1 MSSRNSWQNKQSA
14 RERLKADRERAARRS
29 KLRRRLG
36 IGTVAVAAAAAA
48 AAGVVFASSAS
59 GTGEGDNWARIPSD
73 AASKPLKTPKNVAAD
88 GITVPYGDQHNANVL
103 SVYEDPR
110 CPICKMFEQA
120 DGDEVR
126 KLADQG
132 KYRVEYHSATFLD
145 RSEDESGSRTAL
157 AALGAALDQGGV
169 PKYLA
174 YKKVLFEN
182 QPEEQTDRFADTN
195 YLLDLAG
202 KVPGLKTPT
211 FEREVREGTFVPW
224 AVKTGKAFND
234 AKARDGKPVGGT
246 PSVLLNGARLN
257 VLTQTGPV
265 APRDFAA
272 EVERAH

>member
-14 RERLKADRERAARRS
+14 RERLKTERARQARRS

-36 IGTVAVAAAAAA
+36 IGAVAVAAMVAA

-59 GTGEGDNWARIPSD
+59 GSDEHDDWARIPAD
-73 AASKPLKTPKNVAAD
+73 AAAKPLKTPRNVAAD
-88 GITVPYGDQHNANVL
+88 GITVPYGDPRNGRVL
-103 SVYEDPR
+103 AVYEDPR

-126 KLADQG
+126 ALADQG
-132 KYRVEYHSATFLD
+132 KYRIEYHTATFLD
-145 RSEDESGSRTAL
+145 RTEDEHGSKTAL

-182 QPEEQTDRFADTN
+182 QPEEATDRFADTN
-195 YLLDLAG
+195 YLLDLAA
-202 KVPGLKTPT
+202 KVPGLKTPA
-211 FEREVREGTFVPW
+211 FEREVREGTFIPW
-224 AVKTGKAFND
+224 AVKTGKAFNN
-234 AKARDGKPVGGT
+234 AKGRDGKPIGGT
-246 PSVLLNGARLN
+246 PSVLLGGARLN

-265 APRDFAA
+265 SPKDFAA
-272 EVERAH
+272 EVERAR